1 MKTIVAFVSGLI
13 VGSVGIALAAGAIS
27 PAAVNGCVYNS
38 TAPTLSNRQ
47 QTVFECDVNGK
58 LITH

>member
-1 MKTIVAFVSGLI
+1 MRIVLAFIGGLTL
-13 VGSVGIALAAGAIS
+13 GSAGLALAQALVA